1 MKPAQFD
8 YVRPTSIDDAV
19 AALVAANG
27 EGKILAGGQS
37 LIPLLN
43 FRMTRPAVIV
53 DINRIAGLTSIDRR
67 GDTVVIGALTRHR
80 DIETSP
86 VIAMHLPVMSLAMR
100 YVAHLAVRNRGTI
113 GGSLSHAD
121 PAAEHPMLALF
132 YDARIIVQGP
142 SGRRSIPADAFFV
155 DALTTCLEADD
166 IVCEVEFPILSDH
179 QGWAFEEVS
188 RRHGDFALACIA
200 VSLSL
205 DGQTITDARVAAMGI
220 ADTPLRLRAAE
231 DVLRG
236 ARFDAATTK
245 AFADAV
251 RSTVSPNSDLHASS
265 DYRRRLVGSL
275 AENALATAVA
285 RAQATA
291 S

>member
-1 MKPAQFD
+1 MKPAPFD
-8 YVRPTSIDDAV
+8 YVRPASIDDAV

-27 EGKILAGGQS
+27 DGKILAGGQS
-37 LIPLLN
+37 LLPLLN
-43 FRMTRPAVIV
+43 FRMARPAVIV
-53 DINRIAGLTSIDRR
+53 DINRIAGLASIERR
-67 GDTVVIGALTRHR
+67 GDTVVIGALARHR
-80 DIETSP
+80 EIEISP
-86 VIAMHLPVMSLAMR
+86 VIAAHLPVMSYAMR

-132 YDARIIVQGP
+132 YDARIVVQGP
-142 SGRRSIPADAFFV
+142 SGRRHIPADAFFV
-155 DALTTCLEADD
+155 DALTTCLAADE
-166 IVCEVEFPILSDH
+166 IVCAIEYPILPGH
-179 QGWAFEEVS
+179 CGWAFEEVS

-200 VSLSL
+200 VSLAVNDNSV
-205 DGQTITDARVAAMGI
+205 TDARVAAMGI

-236 ARFDAATTK
+236 ARVDAATTQ

-275 AENALATAVA
+275 AERALAAALA
-285 RAQATA
+285 RAQADP